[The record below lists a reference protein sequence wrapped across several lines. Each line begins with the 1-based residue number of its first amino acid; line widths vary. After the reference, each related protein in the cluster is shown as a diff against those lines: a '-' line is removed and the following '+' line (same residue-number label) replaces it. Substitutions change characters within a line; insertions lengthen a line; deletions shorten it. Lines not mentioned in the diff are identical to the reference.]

1 MSSSLIHKVRVL
13 RSFTKTP
20 AQITSAARDGYRL
33 QQPLRT
39 DAFLSSTERDTRDT
53 STMGPVAASSRAQH
67 CWSIWVVE
75 EEVIVSQHLASIA
88 QHPAVTKCLTN
99 SQSLLWKKISEIT
112 EKYSTI
118 APSPRPLTF
127 HQAWMD
133 MNVNQPVDST
143 DLSNFLDRGD
153 SSRTNHAQ
161 CPVPQLLP
169 SMAAAD

>member
-1 MSSSLIHKVRVL
+1 
-13 RSFTKTP
+13 
-20 AQITSAARDGYRL
+20 
-33 QQPLRT
+33 
-39 DAFLSSTERDTRDT
+39 
-53 STMGPVAASSRAQH
+53 MGPVAASSRAQH

-75 EEVIVSQHLASIA
+75 EEVIVSQHLASIG
-88 QHPAVTKCLTN
+88 QRPAVTKCLTN